1 MARPGSSLVV
11 HVCNPLLLF
20 FLHPKLFIV
29 ANEAKSMEIIP
40 FINFKASY
48 AVLRKKI
55 RLLRLIFDSEELRKG
70 SSCTLMFHQ
79 GKLKFVTDPH
89 MPVPH
94 AENAFLHQNQKI
106 SLSP

>member
-1 MARPGSSLVV
+1 
-11 HVCNPLLLF
+11 
-20 FLHPKLFIV
+20 
-29 ANEAKSMEIIP
+29 MEIIL

-55 RLLRLIFDSEELRKG
+55 RLLRLIFDSEEFRNG
-70 SSCTLMFHQ
+70 FSFTLMFHQ
-79 GKLKFVTDPH
+79 GKLKLVTDSQKS
-89 MPVPH
+89 VPH